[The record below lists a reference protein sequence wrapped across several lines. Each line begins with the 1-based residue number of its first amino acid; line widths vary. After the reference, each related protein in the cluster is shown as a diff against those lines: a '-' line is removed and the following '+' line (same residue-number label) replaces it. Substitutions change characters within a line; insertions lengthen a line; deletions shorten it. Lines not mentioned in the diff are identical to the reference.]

1 LGSAGSDDAHDRT
14 DDTFSRAQRVLASF
28 VGPAPCSTVYEVVT
42 TNNARAPRRSP
53 RATSREAIVEVGVR
67 IVDEEG
73 LDALNVRRIGAE
85 LGIAPMTVYTYV
97 STKDELLDAISAR
110 ALVEFA
116 SREVCDGPW
125 EEQVAALT
133 RDLYS
138 GIRDHP
144 GVADLISRRPPP
156 VQALDRYRER
166 MLRVLYVGGFSRGAA
181 VDALTALVC
190 HAFGHAQAARGRAGV
205 EPAVEAHRLRR
216 LPAEEFP
223 LLTRSAHIYSTHLSD
238 DAFET
243 GLQAL
248 LSGLKATLLDAGA
261 AAG

>member
-1 LGSAGSDDAHDRT
+1 VVGVAPRSGACYPHR
-14 DDTFSRAQRVLASF
+14 RAAATQLVEQVLY
-28 VGPAPCSTVYEVVT
+28 CTVYEVVT
-42 TNNARAPRRSP
+42 TNNPPAARRSP
-53 RATSREAIVEVGVR
+53 RATSREAIIKVGVR

-73 LDALNVRRIGAE
+73 LDALSVRRIGAE

-110 ALVEFA
+110 ALQEFA
-116 SREVCDGPW
+116 SREIFDGPW
-125 EEQVAALT
+125 EEQIAALT

-138 GIRDHP
+138 GIREHP
-144 GVADLISRRPPP
+144 GVADLISLRPPP

-166 MLRVLYVGGFSRGAA
+166 MLSLLYAGGFSPRAA

-190 HAFGHAQAARGRAGV
+190 HAFGHAQAARGRTGV
-205 EPAVEAHRLRR
+205 EPTAEARRLRR
-216 LPAEEFP
+216 LPADEFP
-223 LLTRSAHIYSTHLSD
+223 WLTQSADIYATHLSD

-248 LSGLKATLLDAGA
+248 LSGLKATLLGAGA
-261 AAG
+261 AAD